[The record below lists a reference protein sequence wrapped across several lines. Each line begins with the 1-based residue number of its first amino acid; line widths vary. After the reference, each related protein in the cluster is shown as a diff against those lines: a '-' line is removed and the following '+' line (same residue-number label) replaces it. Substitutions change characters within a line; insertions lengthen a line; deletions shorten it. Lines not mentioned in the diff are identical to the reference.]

1 MHQPASIVRVDGP
14 AVDPSMQLPLALMIF
29 GFTGYY
35 FVVLILRVRLE
46 LNERRIR
53 ALHLSGM
60 FDDNGE
66 NSTAETKPYDPSHNA
81 EASQ

>member
-1 MHQPASIVRVDGP
+1 
-14 AVDPSMQLPLALMIF
+14 ALMIL
-29 GFTGYY
+29 GFTCYY

-60 FDDNGE
+60 FEDP
-66 NSTAETKPYDPSHNA
+66 ETPASAKEQAYEAGHNA
-81 EASQ
+81 EAKQ

>member
-1 MHQPASIVRVDGP
+1 
-14 AVDPSMQLPLALMIF
+14 MIL

-60 FDDNGE
+60 FDDNAQD
-66 NSTAETKPYDPSHNA
+66 AEPYDPGHNA